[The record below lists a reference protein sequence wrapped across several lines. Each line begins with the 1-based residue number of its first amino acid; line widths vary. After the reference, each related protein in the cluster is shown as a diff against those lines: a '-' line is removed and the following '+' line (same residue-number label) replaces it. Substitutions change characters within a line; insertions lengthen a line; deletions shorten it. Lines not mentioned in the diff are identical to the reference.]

1 MPAANVNPTPRARF
15 QDSKDNVSKHR
26 DLIASREFERAID
39 FALAEYQRIMAA
51 GPVDSNPQLA
61 LAGHYKQ
68 MGAVEFVHVL
78 RNLAEPPPLP
88 PTRVSDQ
95 LDHKA

>member
-1 MPAANVNPTPRARF
+1 MFNVNPSPKSRF
-15 QDSKDNVSKHR
+15 QESKDNVQKHR
-26 DLIASREFERAID
+26 DMLQTREFERAID
-39 FALAEYQRIMAA
+39 YALAEYQRIMAQ
-51 GPVDSNPQLA
+51 GPMDSSPNLA

-78 RNLAEPPPLP
+78 KTLAEPPPAISP
-88 PTRVSDQ
+88 RIIDQ

>member
-1 MPAANVNPTPRARF
+1 MFNVNPSPKHRF
-15 QDSKDNVSKHR
+15 QESKDNVEKHR
-26 DLIASREFERAID
+26 NMLQSREFERAID
-39 FALAEYQRIMAA
+39 FALAEYQRYMAQ
-51 GPVDSNPQLA
+51 GPLDASPNQA

-78 RNLAEPPPLP
+78 KTLAEPPPAITP
-88 PTRVSDQ
+88 RVIDQ